1 MGYVEMLL
9 QTYDMIVFVAGIGVL
24 ALILFVGCI
33 GIFAVNRRIKRLQR
47 GMENYLKVILAE
59 EESET
64 EQEEDEARTA
74 STQEQ
79 QMRQSIQKK
88 RMEQQEAVLDAVL
101 QEMFP

>member
-1 MGYVEMLL
+1 MEYVETLL
-9 QTYDMIVFVAGIGVL
+9 QTYDMIVFVAGMAVL
-24 ALILFVGCI
+24 MLILFVGCI

-47 GMENYLKVILAE
+47 GLENYLQVILAE
-59 EESET
+59 DEQTEE
-64 EQEEDEARTA
+64 EEERPA

-101 QEMFP
+101 QEIFP

>member
-1 MGYVEMLL
+1 MEYVEMLL

-24 ALILFVGCI
+24 TMILFVGCI
-33 GIFAVNRRIKRLQR
+33 GIFAMNHRIKRLQR

-59 EESET
+59 EEEQET
-64 EQEEDEARTA
+64 EQEEGERPT